1 MRAANLLREEYP
13 LSEQTLTQQDNQ
25 TWLLQTEV
33 CSYEGVGRFVLGLY
47 DDIQIIE
54 SPQFQTYI
62 DKRIHAFAK
71 KSNEIWF
78 FQQKKVA
85 NSSNLFPLFCS
96 ITFFEWLNAY
106 LSRLVYK

>member
-1 MRAANLLREEYP
+1 MSITNQTWEHEPEHDAGYIDIFRIASNQKMPIKLTLSMRAANLLREEYP

-62 DKRIHAFAK
+62 DKRIHTFAQ
-71 KSNEIWF
+71 KSN
-78 FQQKKVA
+78 
-85 NSSNLFPLFCS
+85 
-96 ITFFEWLNAY
+96 
-106 LSRLVYK
+106 